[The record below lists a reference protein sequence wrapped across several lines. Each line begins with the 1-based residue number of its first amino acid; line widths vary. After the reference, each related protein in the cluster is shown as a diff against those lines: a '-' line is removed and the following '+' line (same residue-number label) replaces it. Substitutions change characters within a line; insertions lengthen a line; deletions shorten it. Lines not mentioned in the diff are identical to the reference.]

1 MTIQKIRNQ
10 KGISILE
17 VMVAMIILSMALVLL
32 LNMAMI
38 ALDGNDWSNGTTRAT
53 QAIQEKMEQLR
64 GGESLTNGS
73 DTTRDGYQRTW
84 VVTSEAKFLRRVD
97 VSIVWENVRND
108 TLTNTM
114 TSYIVTDSV

>member
-1 MTIQKIRNQ
+1 MTIRKFRSQR
-10 KGISILE
+10 GISLLE
-17 VMVAMIILSMALVLL
+17 VMIAMIILSMALVLL
-32 LNMAMI
+32 LNMSMI
-38 ALDGNDWSNGTTRAT
+38 ALDGNDWSNGTTRTT

-64 GGESLTNGS
+64 GGEKLASGS
-73 DTTRDGYQRTW
+73 DTTPDGYKRTW

>member
-1 MTIQKIRNQ
+1 MTIQRIHNE

-17 VMVAMIILSMALVLL
+17 VLIAMIILSMALVML

-64 GGESLTNGS
+64 GGENLVSGW
-73 DTTRDGYQRTW
+73 DTTLDGYVRTW
-84 VVTSEAKFLRRVD
+84 VVTSEGKFLKRVD
-97 VSIVWENVRND
+97 VAIVWENVRND
-108 TLTNTM
+108 TLTNMM